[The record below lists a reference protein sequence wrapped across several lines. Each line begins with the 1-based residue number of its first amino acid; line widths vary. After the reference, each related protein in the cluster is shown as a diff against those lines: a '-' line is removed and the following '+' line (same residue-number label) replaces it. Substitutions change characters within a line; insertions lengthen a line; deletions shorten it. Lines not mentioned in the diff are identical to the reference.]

1 MSLYGLRQRMPLP
14 VFIVVLAIALVLAG
28 FACACLSDHPL
39 QALERLVVA
48 LAAEPFPLL
57 DAWAFAAVFAFVFL
71 ASQSAPHRFTQAH
84 LQRFRF

>member
-1 MSLYGLRQRMPLP
+1 MSLFGLRQRMPLS

-28 FACACLSDHPL
+28 FACACLSDRPL

-48 LAAEPFPLL
+48 VAAEPSPLL
-57 DAWAFAAVFAFVFL
+57 DAWAFAGVLAFVFL
-71 ASQSAPHRFTQAH
+71 TSRSAPQRLTQAH

>member
-1 MSLYGLRQRMPLP
+1 MSLLGLRRRLPLP

-39 QALERLVVA
+39 QALEQLVAA
-48 LAAEPFPLL
+48 LAAAPFPLL
-57 DAWAFAAVFAFVFL
+57 EAWALAAAFAFAL
-71 ASQSAPHRFTQAH
+71 MASQNSPQPLTQAH

>member
-1 MSLYGLRQRMPLP
+1 MSLYALRQRMPLP
-14 VFIVVLAIALVLAG
+14 VLIVVLAIALVLAG

-39 QALERLVVA
+39 QALERLAVA

-57 DAWAFAAVFAFVFL
+57 EAWALAAVFAFVSL
-71 ASQSAPHRFTQAH
+71 ASQSAFPRLTQAH